1 MPKTKSRSK
10 ENVVKLPKTL
20 IPFQLASWCEN
31 YFYKNKRIPTQKEIE
46 EADWKLTREHMIKNT
61 SYGVGIDV
69 KSLKVISNLK

>member
-1 MPKTKSRSK
+1 MLQSRSK

-46 EADWKLTREHMIKNT
+46 EADWKLTRVH
-61 SYGVGIDV
+61 D
-69 KSLKVISNLK
+69 

>member
-1 MPKTKSRSK
+1 MPKSRSK

-20 IPFQLASWCEN
+20 SPFQLASWCEN

-46 EADWKLTREHMIKNT
+46 EADWKLTRECMIKNT
-61 SYGVGIDV
+61 TYGIDI

>member
-1 MPKTKSRSK
+1 MLQSRSK
-10 ENVVKLPKTL
+10 ENVVKLPKTP

-46 EADWKLTREHMIKNT
+46 EADWKLTRECMIKNT
-61 SYGVGIDV
+61 TYGVGIDI

>member
-1 MPKTKSRSK
+1 MLQSRSK

-46 EADWKLTREHMIKNT
+46 KADWKLTKECMIKNT
-61 SYGVGIDV
+61 IHGVGIDI

>member
-1 MPKTKSRSK
+1 MPKSRSK

-46 EADWKLTREHMIKNT
+46 EADWKLTRECMIKNT
-61 SYGVGIDV
+61 TYGVSIDI
-69 KSLKVISNLK
+69 KSLKAISNLK

>member
-1 MPKTKSRSK
+1 MPKSRSK

-46 EADWKLTREHMIKNT
+46 EADWKLTRDCMIKNT
-61 SYGVGIDV
+61 TYGVGNDI

>member
-1 MPKTKSRSK
+1 MPKSRSK

-46 EADWKLTREHMIKNT
+46 EADWKLTRECMIKNT
-61 SYGVGIDV
+61 TYGVGNDI

>member
-1 MPKTKSRSK
+1 MPKSRSK

-46 EADWKLTREHMIKNT
+46 EADWKLTRECMIKNT
-61 SYGVGIDV
+61 TDGIDI
-69 KSLKVISNLK
+69 KALKVISNLK